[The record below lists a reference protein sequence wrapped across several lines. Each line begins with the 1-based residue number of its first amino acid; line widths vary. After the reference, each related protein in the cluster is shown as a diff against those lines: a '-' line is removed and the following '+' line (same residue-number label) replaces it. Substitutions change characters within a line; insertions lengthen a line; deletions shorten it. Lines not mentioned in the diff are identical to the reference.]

1 MQETT
6 TDVAVNS
13 LIEMIVSLP
22 PELQQ
27 EVREFVTALVETRVR
42 PRQKYLQLTWAG
54 GLREFRDRFTSLELQ
69 QKALEWW
76 GD

>member
-1 MQETT
+1 MRETT

-22 PELQQ
+22 PELQR
-27 EVREFVTALVETRVR
+27 EVQEFVTALVETRVR

-69 QKALEWW
+69 RKALEWW

>member
-1 MQETT
+1 MRETT
-6 TDVAVNS
+6 TDVPVNS

>member
-1 MQETT
+1 MRETT
-6 TDVAVNS
+6 TDVGVNS

-69 QKALEWW
+69 RKALEWW